1 MEGRSEAF
9 RYSDVEFVS
18 SGGPDFLPRLWAT
31 RKIGALLSDLRL
43 HGADQETVDQVVR
56 LSIEYG
62 IVTPYTSYLVTE
74 TNALGTDAIGDI
86 VEEAFKALQSAPS
99 IVSGQAA
106 VERAAA
112 ESALGGADIA
122 AAPEGEA
129 AQVVR
134 TAGTR
139 TFRLVDGAWTDTSFD
154 PESMQPRRIPFLSED
169 YFALAASRPDVAA
182 ALALGPEV
190 IIVVDG
196 IAYQTVGADED
207 GDAIQVPAPVSSSS
221 PEVPDQ
227 PDEPS
232 NENPAPSSTGASLPC
247 TAGALGLGA
256 CLLPLRGWRSR
267 RGH

>member
-1 MEGRSEAF
+1 M
-9 RYSDVEFVS
+9 
-18 SGGPDFLPRLWAT
+18 
-31 RKIGALLSDLRL
+31 
-43 HGADQETVDQVVR
+43 
-56 LSIEYG
+56 
-62 IVTPYTSYLVTE
+62 
-74 TNALGTDAIGDI
+74 
-86 VEEAFKALQSAPS
+86 
-99 IVSGQAA
+99 
-106 VERAAA
+106 ERAAA

-139 TFRLVDGAWTDTSFD
+139 TFRLVDGVWTDTSFD
-154 PESMQPRRIPFLSED
+154 PESMKPRRVPFLSED

-190 IIVVDG
+190 IVVVDG
-196 IAYQTVGADED
+196 IAYQTVGADEH
-207 GDAIQVPAPVSSSS
+207 GDTIQVPGPVSSSD
-221 PEVPDQ
+221 PALPDQ

-232 NENPAPSSTGASLPC
+232 NEAAAPSSTGASLPC

-256 CLLPLRGWRSR
+256 CLLPLRGRWGL